1 MEMQSLKRFVTP
13 NMPSTLHVAAECL
26 RVHFFCLQF
35 VCVSVCVF
43 VCVLVCVLVC
53 FFVCVSVGVF
63 IGAVIGVLP
72 GAPLRTPLV
81 ASLCDCWVLSHSVLM
96 NGA

>member
-13 NMPSTLHVAAECL
+13 NMPSTLHVAAEYL

-43 VCVLVCVLVC
+43 VCVLVC

-81 ASLCDCWVLSHSVLM
+81 ASLCDRWVLSHSVLM
-96 NGA
+96 NWA